1 MQITGKTVYN
11 NFEGGFWGIRGDD
24 GVNYCPDANLPVTYQ
39 QPDIQVII
47 QYERSSVVSFQQW
60 GKMITILSIKKF

>member
-11 NFEGGFWGIRGDD
+11 DFEGGFWGIRGDD
-24 GVNYCPDANLPVTYQ
+24 GVNYCPDAVLPVTLQ
-39 QPDIQVII
+39 LVGLPVVI

-60 GKMITILSIKKF
+60 GKMITILSIKKL